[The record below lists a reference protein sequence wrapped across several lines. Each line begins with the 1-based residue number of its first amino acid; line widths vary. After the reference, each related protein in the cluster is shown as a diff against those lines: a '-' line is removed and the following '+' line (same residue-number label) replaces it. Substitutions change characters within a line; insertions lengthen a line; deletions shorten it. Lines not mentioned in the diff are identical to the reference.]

1 MLPLLHF
8 TSSGVTLFFLDYF
21 CVCLEIILD
30 THPRQFCLWVPFV
43 ASGLR
48 AMMLVRNVE
57 ERLKDEAV
65 AENLPGADLAFQ
77 WADNQ
82 VR

>member
-1 MLPLLHF
+1 
-8 TSSGVTLFFLDYF
+8 
-21 CVCLEIILD
+21 
-30 THPRQFCLWVPFV
+30 
-43 ASGLR
+43 
-48 AMMLVRNVE
+48 MMLVRNVE